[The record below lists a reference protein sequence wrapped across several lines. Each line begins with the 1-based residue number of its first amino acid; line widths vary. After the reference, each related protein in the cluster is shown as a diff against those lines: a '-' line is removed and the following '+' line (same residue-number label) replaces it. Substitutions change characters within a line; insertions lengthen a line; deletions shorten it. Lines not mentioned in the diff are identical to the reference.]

1 MCPRLHSLAAATQQE
16 KTIALILEG
25 KGKAAEISVEKI
37 SGLGRKTT
45 QLTPVR
51 TQMLS
56 AGSSS

>member
-1 MCPRLHSLAAATQQE
+1 MSKIAFFSSSYSTG